1 MVYENDEKKH
11 CPKCK
16 SKQVKLFGK
25 TKQGKQRY
33 QCLDCKRTY
42 VWKQNKSIE
51 QRRYRWFKEWILG
64 GLTIKQIANINKVS
78 SSTVRRVIGY
88 WLEKEPPKLK
98 GLEEVKY
105 VILDGTYINHRT
117 GIYVVMDGKTHK
129 VIYGDYGI
137 SETGKHLKGFY
148 EYLQRE
154 GLNPISATID
164 GSLQQLKYLTEAWE
178 SLIIQ
183 RCLVHIQRQ
192 GLSWLRQKPKRIDA
206 IKLRELLLQVL
217 YIKNKEQSERFIK
230 GFKIWEDRFGL
241 EVRRSTNRGKVF
253 SDLIRTRSMIINAL
267 PNMFNYLDKPE
278 ISRTTNP
285 LEGYFGRLKHKYRTH
300 KGLSKHKRKNYFG
313 WYFYLKPI

>member
-1 MVYENDEKKH
+1 MVVENDEKKH

-16 SKQVKLFGK
+16 SKEVKLFGK
-25 TKQGKQRY
+25 TKQSKQRY
-33 QCLDCKRTY
+33 QCLKCKRTY
-42 VWKQNKSIE
+42 LWKQNKRSE
-51 QRRYRWFKEWILG
+51 QRRYSWFNQWILE
-64 GLTIKQIANINKVS
+64 GLTIKQIARINKVS
-78 SSTVRRVIGY
+78 SSTVSRVKQY
-88 WLEKEPPKLK
+88 WLKKEPPKVE
-98 GLEEVKY
+98 GLEEIKY

-117 GIYVVMDGKTHK
+117 GLYVVMDGKSHR

-137 SETGKHLKGFY
+137 SETGKHLKTFY
-148 EYLQRE
+148 EHLQKE

-164 GSLQQLKYLTEAWE
+164 GSLQQIKYLTEAWN

-206 IKLRELLLQVL
+206 KKLRDLLLQVL
-217 YIKNKEQSERFIK
+217 YIKTKEQSENFIK

-241 EVRRSTNRGKVF
+241 ELGRATNRGKVF
-253 SDLIRTRSMIINAL
+253 SDLLRARSMIINAL
-267 PNMFNYLDKPE
+267 PSMFNYLDNPE

-300 KGLSKHKRKNYFG
+300 KGLSLHKRKNYFR